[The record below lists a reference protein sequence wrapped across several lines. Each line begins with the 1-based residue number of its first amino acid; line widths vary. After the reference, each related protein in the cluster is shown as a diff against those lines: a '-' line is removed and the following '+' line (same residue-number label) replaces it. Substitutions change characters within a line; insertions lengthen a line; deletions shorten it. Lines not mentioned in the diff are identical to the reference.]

1 MLPYY
6 WNVSV
11 GAFHSS
17 SLGGREQMVKI
28 QTRPNYQLPLN
39 VREEFIPSPKSHYH
53 CRYNKIDWNSIISI
67 YICQPGLDCK
77 SSICYDEDMRRARDM
92 RVQWLLSDHGQLC
105 GLWLTMTLETLSRA
119 ERDHLK
125 VVSILL
131 QKLHDI
137 GSYALE
143 QTEFRQLNLESRNG
157 LKY

>member
-6 WNVSV
+6 WNFSV

-17 SLGGREQMVKI
+17 SLGGSKWLRYKQDPITNYIWMSGRYLFQVPNPIIIVDTTKLIEI
-28 QTRPNYQLPLN
+28 QLYL
-39 VREEFIPSPKSHYH
+39 Y
-53 CRYNKIDWNSIISI
+53 I
-67 YICQPGLDCK
+67 YVSQGLTA
-77 SSICYDEDMRRARDM
+77 SLVFVMMRRARDM
-92 RVQWLLSDHGQLC
+92 RVQWLLSDYGQLC

-131 QKLHDI
+131 QLLHDI